1 MMPYLRAWLTSA
13 AAPIQ
18 EIHEPFCGGGIASLT
33 AVAEGLAEK
42 AILTEVDP
50 DIAAVWSIVLNRDA
64 ERLAARI
71 VSFELSQ
78 DSVAEWLHRE
88 CPDEFDRAFRAILLN
103 RVNRSGIL
111 APGAGRIKSGEN
123 GRGLAS
129 RWYPTTLASRIMAIN
144 AMRERIKFIHGD
156 GMASIASAPNSSS
169 IALFVDPPY
178 TVAGRRLYRFNC
190 VDHAKLFELCRVG
203 EWRLLMTYDQS
214 PEIERLA
221 ARNGL
226 AVERAPMKS
235 SHHEVKF
242 ELMIS
247 REFEWLASI
256 A

>member
-1 MMPYLRAWLTSA
+1 MW
-13 AAPIQ
+13 
-18 EIHEPFCGGGIASLT
+18 GGIASLT
-33 AVAEGLAEK
+33 AVAEGLVERAV
-42 AILTEVDP
+42 LTEIDP
-50 DIAAVWSIVLNRDA
+50 DIAAVWSVVLSHDA
-64 ERLAARI
+64 EHLAKRI
-71 VSFELSQ
+71 VSFELSH
-78 DSVAEWLHRE
+78 DSVAEWLHFE
-88 CPDEFDRAFRAILLN
+88 CQNDLDRAFRAILLN

-129 RWYPTTLASRIMAIN
+129 RWYPTTLANRIMAIH
-144 AMRERIKFIHGD
+144 AMRDKIRFIQGD
-156 GMASIASAPNSSS
+156 GLASIASAPDNPST
-169 IALFVDPPY
+169 AMFVDPPY
-178 TVAGRRLYRFNC
+178 TVAGRRLYRFNH
-190 VDHAKLFELCRVG
+190 VDHAKLFELCKGG

-226 AVERAPMKS
+226 ALERAPMKS

-247 REFEWLASI
+247 RDFEWLANI